1 MGQHPGI
8 QVGYVQGAFG
18 IKGWLRIHSFC
29 RPKEQILEYASW
41 DLRLGRLE
49 NSYQPDQGRA
59 HGHGVVVH
67 LSGIDTRTQAETL
80 KRARIWVST
89 RQLAPLPAGEYYWY
103 QLIGLE
109 VNTVSG
115 QGLGKIERLM
125 ETGTHD
131 VLVVKGGTSDSEVL
145 IPYLPGEVV
154 KEVDLEHG
162 RMTVDWQLEF
172 S

>member
-41 DLRLGRLE
+41 DLRMGHLE
-49 NSYQPDQGRA
+49 NSYQPDQGRL

-67 LSGIDTRTQAETL
+67 LSGIDTRTQAEAL
-80 KRARIWVST
+80 KRAQIWVST
-89 RQLAPLPAGEYYWY
+89 VQLPSLPAGEYYWY
-103 QLIGLE
+103 QLIGLD
-109 VNTVSG
+109 VKTVAG
-115 QGLGKIERLM
+115 QGLGRIERLM

-131 VLVVKGGTSDSEVL
+131 VLVVKDGDSGTEVL
-145 IPYLPGEVV
+145 IPYLPGDVV
-154 KEVDLEHG
+154 KEVDLEHK
-162 RMTVDWQLEF
+162 RMTVDWLLEY